1 MTPIK
6 WFCSFLK
13 KYRGLMLLG
22 LILTTAI
29 SALSIVNPYLSGII
43 VDDVVLAGNYSPLLK
58 LIACLLGVTLLTGIL
73 RFLYQLVF
81 ETASQGLLYDMRS
94 KVYRKFLDED
104 FDFYNRKRTGDLMSR
119 QTGDM
124 DAIRHFMAYDIY
136 AVYQNVLLFAFALLM
151 LFTINAKLALCM
163 LAVLPFTAIATFM
176 QSKEVKP
183 AFQRNRECFSS
194 LNAFVQE
201 NISGNRVVKAFAKE
215 AYEKEKFRKENDKF
229 RDAQIKSSRVWMKY
243 IPIFEILSYAL
254 TVVLMLYGGYMA
266 VLEEITLG
274 DLVRANGYL
283 WMLNSPLR
291 MAGWWVNDIQNFV
304 TSVEKIYA
312 TYSEEPKVKPPVS
325 EQSASVVQ
333 TSAASGKTA
342 AERADNSTHKTAVK
356 QADNSTLKTAAE
368 IAGNIP
374 RPGTSEATSG
384 RLKDGTTSWP
394 QTGDYAPA
402 LVHQHARLHGDIEFR
417 NVSYSADD
425 TDIVKNI
432 NFKVKAGQKIG
443 IIGST
448 GSGKSTLMNLL
459 CRFYDTTSGQ
469 VLVDGKDVRE
479 LDLYDLRDNIGMAMQ
494 DVFLFSDTIE
504 GNIAYGR
511 PECSFDQVKHAA
523 IMADANHF
531 ISALPEGYDT
541 IVGERG
547 VGLSGGQ
554 KQRISLAR
562 ALLKDPSV
570 LILDDT
576 TSAVDMETESYIQN
590 QLKSVKQGCT
600 VFIIAYRIS
609 SIRDADQILVM
620 DNGHIIEHG
629 THDELVAANGYYA
642 NAFRNQYGEIP
653 YELMNTAKKTLIR

>member
-1 MTPIK
+1 MTPLK
-6 WFCSFLK
+6 WFYGFLK
-13 KYRGLMLLG
+13 KYRGLMVLG
-22 LILTTAI
+22 LFLTTMIA
-29 SALSIVNPYLSGII
+29 ALSIVNPYLSGII
-43 VDDVVLAGNYSPLLK
+43 VDDVVQAGNYSLLPK
-58 LIACLLGVTLLTGIL
+58 LIACLLGVTVFTGVL

-81 ETASQGLLYDMRS
+81 ETVSQGLLYDMRGR
-94 KVYRKFLDED
+94 VYRKFLDED
-104 FDFYNRKRTGDLMSR
+104 FEFYNKKRTGDLMSR

-124 DAIRHFMAYDIY
+124 DAIRHFVAYDVY
-136 AVYQNVLLFAFALLM
+136 AVYQNILLFAFALLM
-151 LFTINAKLALCM
+151 IFTISTKLALCM
-163 LAVLPFTAIATFM
+163 LTVLPFTALATFR

-183 AFQRNRECFSS
+183 AFQRNRNCFSA
-194 LNAFVQE
+194 LNASVQE

-215 AYEKEKFRKENDKF
+215 DYEKEKFERENDKF
-229 RDAQIKSSRVWMKY
+229 RDAQIKGSRVWMKY
-243 IPIFEILSYAL
+243 VPIFEVLSNAL
-254 TVVLMLYGGYMA
+254 TVILMLYGGYM
-266 VLEEITLG
+266 VIQGEITLG
-274 DLVRANGYL
+274 DLVRVNGYL

-304 TSVEKIYA
+304 TSVEKIYT
-312 TYSEEPKVKPPVS
+312 TYSEEPKVKSPVAKPDAFTDTAS
-325 EQSASVVQ
+325 AEPGRAGASKTDPELTCASAAQTAPEQNCSTTPDAASQFPGSAS
-333 TSAASGKTA
+333 AAT
-342 AERADNSTHKTAVK
+342 
-356 QADNSTLKTAAE
+356 
-368 IAGNIP
+368 
-374 RPGTSEATSG
+374 
-384 RLKDGTTSWP
+384 
-394 QTGDYAPA
+394 

-417 NVSYSADD
+417 DVSYSADD

-432 NFKVKAGQKIG
+432 SFKVKAGQKIG

-479 LDLYDLRDNIGMAMQ
+479 LDLHSLRDNIGMAMQ

-531 ISALPEGYDT
+531 ISSLPEGYDT

-620 DNGHIIEHG
+620 DHGHIIEHG
-629 THDELVAANGYYA
+629 THDELMAAGGYYA
-642 NAFRNQYGEIP
+642 NTFRSQYGEIP
-653 YELMNTAKKTLIR
+653 YELMNTDREKLIS

>member
-1 MTPIK
+1 
-6 WFCSFLK
+6 
-13 KYRGLMLLG
+13 
-22 LILTTAI
+22 
-29 SALSIVNPYLSGII
+29 
-43 VDDVVLAGNYSPLLK
+43 
-58 LIACLLGVTLLTGIL
+58 
-73 RFLYQLVF
+73 
-81 ETASQGLLYDMRS
+81 
-94 KVYRKFLDED
+94 
-104 FDFYNRKRTGDLMSR
+104 
-119 QTGDM
+119 
-124 DAIRHFMAYDIY
+124 
-136 AVYQNVLLFAFALLM
+136 
-151 LFTINAKLALCM
+151 
-163 LAVLPFTAIATFM
+163 
-176 QSKEVKP
+176 
-183 AFQRNRECFSS
+183 
-194 LNAFVQE
+194 
-201 NISGNRVVKAFAKE
+201 
-215 AYEKEKFRKENDKF
+215 
-229 RDAQIKSSRVWMKY
+229 
-243 IPIFEILSYAL
+243 
-254 TVVLMLYGGYMA
+254 
-266 VLEEITLG
+266 
-274 DLVRANGYL
+274 
-283 WMLNSPLR
+283 
-291 MAGWWVNDIQNFV
+291 
-304 TSVEKIYA
+304 
-312 TYSEEPKVKPPVS
+312 
-325 EQSASVVQ
+325 
-333 TSAASGKTA
+333 
-342 AERADNSTHKTAVK
+342 
-356 QADNSTLKTAAE
+356 
-368 IAGNIP
+368 
-374 RPGTSEATSG
+374 
-384 RLKDGTTSWP
+384 
-394 QTGDYAPA
+394 
-402 LVHQHARLHGDIEFR
+402 
-417 NVSYSADD
+417 
-425 TDIVKNI
+425 
-432 NFKVKAGQKIG
+432 
-443 IIGST
+443 
-448 GSGKSTLMNLL
+448 
-459 CRFYDTTSGQ
+459 